1 MGPSATES
9 VLSTKTIDALCEI
22 LPPQYVLLAGADKAP
37 YLVDWRHQWHGS
49 ATAVV
54 LPGSTKEVSA
64 VVRACIATGAKVV
77 PHGGNTSMSG
87 GAVPVGDGNT
97 VVVSLSR
104 LNRIVDLDATAGTLT
119 VEAGVTLGVVRE
131 HSDQAGKLFPLSIG
145 SEGSC
150 QIGGVISTNAGG
162 TGVLRYGN
170 TRDLVLGLEV
180 VLPNGDIW
188 DGMRSLRK
196 DNSGYDLKH
205 LFVGAE
211 GTLGIVTGAVL
222 KLFPRL
228 VDTAMAWV
236 AVRSVP
242 SALALLAQAQATFDT
257 RLTAFELLSWSQVEL
272 VLNGQSGTV
281 NPLSVE
287 YPWHLLIELSDPRAD
302 AGLSD
307 LIVEFLSHM
316 SEQGMVEDAA
326 IAQNQRQCDAFW
338 HIRHAVS
345 DVNKAHGTGVTL
357 DISVPITA
365 VPRFIEDADDV
376 VKEHFPRAQ
385 VLVVS
390 HLGDGNVHYVVHY
403 AQALWDTIR
412 APGEIRQQI
421 FDRIHDVAANHSGS
435 FSAELGIGVKLVGE
449 VARYKS
455 QVELDMLR
463 AVKSAFDPE
472 GRMNPGKLL
481 TMAPS
486 E

>member
-1 MGPSATES
+1 
-9 VLSTKTIDALCEI
+9 
-22 LPPQYVLLAGADKAP
+22 
-37 YLVDWRHQWHGS
+37 
-49 ATAVV
+49 
-54 LPGSTKEVSA
+54 
-64 VVRACIATGAKVV
+64 
-77 PHGGNTSMSG
+77 
-87 GAVPVGDGNT
+87 
-97 VVVSLSR
+97 
-104 LNRIVDLDATAGTLT
+104 
-119 VEAGVTLGVVRE
+119 
-131 HSDQAGKLFPLSIG
+131 
-145 SEGSC
+145 
-150 QIGGVISTNAGG
+150 
-162 TGVLRYGN
+162 
-170 TRDLVLGLEV
+170 V

-236 AVRSVP
+236 AVHSVP
-242 SALALLAQAQATFDT
+242 SALALLAQAQARFDT

-272 VLNGQSGTV
+272 VLNGQSDTV
-281 NPLSVE
+281 NPLSGE

-316 SEQGMVEDAA
+316 SEQGIVEDAA

-412 APGEIRQQI
+412 APDEIRQQI

-463 AVKSAFDPE
+463 AVKNAFDPE